1 MRWSWKRLALTV
13 LVLVLVIGACNGGG
27 ESTEVFSEVGSGLG
41 AGDGSDADR
50 GPTEPTFAGAGD
62 VADDAVTR
70 EPAGDS
76 GEDDDLGS
84 GGITPVVLPSDF
96 GRDIIYTADVTV
108 AVTDVAA
115 AGEEA
120 SRAISGLGG
129 FLFGQRTV
137 GSPEPMSILTFKVQ
151 PESFQD
157 ALSRLGEI
165 GEVRSQTVSADDVT
179 ERVVDLESRIN
190 TAAASVERLRALLSE
205 ATDIKTIVEL
215 ENELLERETELEAL
229 RGSLR
234 TLQQQ
239 VALAT
244 IVLTLTEAQSRPG
257 IDVAMTGY
265 LAHDEGAS
273 CPGSTELQLE
283 TDTEAT
289 VCFGITNAG
298 DTLLTDFEV
307 RDPVLDITL
316 EDTIVVFGDLD
327 RPLEPGESMMLAVEV
342 VPGRDLRTRTTIT
355 AVPVD
360 EEGEELPGTAST
372 TATFFVDT
380 VDPGGI
386 PSFSEGLEASWDL
399 LVALGRLALLIA
411 GAILPFLWVPVV
423 AWLAWRMWRS
433 RNGMS
438 PAEETE
444 APA

>member
-1 MRWSWKRLALTV
+1 MRRSWKRVTLSALV
-13 LVLVLVIGACNGGG
+13 MVLVIGACSADSG
-27 ESTEVFSEVGSGLG
+27 ESTADFLEVGET
-41 AGDGSDADR
+41 SDRDR
-50 GPTEPTFAGAGD
+50 GGTVTTVAGAGGD
-62 VADDAVTR
+62 GAAEEPSEDADD
-70 EPAGDS
+70 EM
-76 GEDDDLGS
+76 GS

-137 GSPEPMSILTFKVQ
+137 GSPEPMSVLTFKVQ
-151 PESFQD
+151 PESFQQ

-165 GEVRSQTVSADDVT
+165 GDVRSQTVSADDVT

-205 ATDIKTIVEL
+205 ATDIETIVEL

-239 VALAT
+239 VSLAT
-244 IVLTLTEAQSRPG
+244 IVLTLTEAQSRPA
-257 IDVAMTGY
+257 IEVAMTGY

-273 CPGSTELQLE
+273 CPGSAEVQLE
-283 TDTEAT
+283 KDSETT
-289 VCFGITNAG
+289 VCVSITNVG
-298 DTLLTDFEV
+298 DTWLTDFEV
-307 RDPVLDITL
+307 KDPVLDITL
-316 EDTIVVFGDLD
+316 EDMIVVFGDPD
-327 RPLEPGESMMLAVEV
+327 RPLEPGESMMLAVEL
-342 VPGRDLRTRTTIT
+342 VPDRDLRTRTTVT
-355 AVPVD
+355 AAPVD
-360 EEGEELPGTAST
+360 EEGEDLPGAAST
-372 TATFFVDT
+372 TVTFFVDT

-386 PSFSEGLEASWDL
+386 PGFTEGLDASWDL

-411 GAILPFLWVPVV
+411 GAVLPFLWVPVA
-423 AWLAWRMWRS
+423 AWLGWRMWRS
-433 RNGMS
+433 RNRMGRV
-438 PAEETE
+438 EETE
-444 APA
+444 ATV

>member
-1 MRWSWKRLALTV
+1 MRRSWKRVTLSALV
-13 LVLVLVIGACNGGG
+13 MVLVIGACSDDSG
-27 ESTEVFSEVGSGLG
+27 ESTADFLEVGET
-41 AGDGSDADR
+41 SDRDR
-50 GPTEPTFAGAGD
+50 EGTVTTVAGAGGD
-62 VADDAVTR
+62 GAAEEPSEDADD
-70 EPAGDS
+70 EM
-76 GEDDDLGS
+76 GS

-137 GSPEPMSILTFKVQ
+137 GSPEPMSVLTFKVQ
-151 PESFQD
+151 PESFQQ

-165 GEVRSQTVSADDVT
+165 GDVRSQTVSADDVT

-205 ATDIKTIVEL
+205 ATDIETIVEL

-239 VALAT
+239 VSLAT
-244 IVLTLTEAQSRPG
+244 IVLTLTEAQSRPA
-257 IDVAMTGY
+257 IEVAMTGY

-273 CPGSTELQLE
+273 CPGSAEVQME
-283 TDTEAT
+283 TDSETT
-289 VCFGITNAG
+289 VCVSITNVG
-298 DTLLTDFEV
+298 DTWLTDFEV
-307 RDPVLDITL
+307 KDPVLDINL
-316 EDTIVVFGDLD
+316 EDMIVVFGDPN
-327 RPLEPGESMMLAVEV
+327 RPLEPGESMMLAVEL
-342 VPGRDLRTRTTIT
+342 VPDRDLRTRTTVT
-355 AVPVD
+355 AAPVD
-360 EEGEELPGTAST
+360 EEGEDLPGAAST
-372 TATFFVDT
+372 TVTFFVDT

-386 PSFSEGLEASWDL
+386 PGFTEGLDASWDL

-411 GAILPFLWVPVV
+411 GAVLPFLWVPVA
-423 AWLAWRMWRS
+423 AWLGWRMWRS
-433 RNGMS
+433 RNRMG
-438 PAEETE
+438 PVEETDVT
-444 APA
+444 A

>member
-1 MRWSWKRLALTV
+1 MRRSWKRVTLSALV
-13 LVLVLVIGACNGGG
+13 MVLVIGACSDDSG
-27 ESTEVFSEVGSGLG
+27 ESTADFLEVGET
-41 AGDGSDADR
+41 SDRDR
-50 GPTEPTFAGAGD
+50 EGTVTTVAGAGGD
-62 VADDAVTR
+62 GAAEEPSEDADD
-70 EPAGDS
+70 EM
-76 GEDDDLGS
+76 GS

-137 GSPEPMSILTFKVQ
+137 GSPEPMSVLTFKVQ
-151 PESFQD
+151 PESFQQ

-165 GEVRSQTVSADDVT
+165 GDVRSQTVSADDVT

-205 ATDIKTIVEL
+205 ATDIETIVEL

-239 VALAT
+239 VSLAT
-244 IVLTLTEAQSRPG
+244 IVLTLTEAQSRPA
-257 IDVAMTGY
+257 IEVAMTGY

-273 CPGSTELQLE
+273 CPGSAEVQME
-283 TDTEAT
+283 TDSETT
-289 VCFGITNAG
+289 VCVSITNVG
-298 DTLLTDFEV
+298 DTWLTDFEV
-307 RDPVLDITL
+307 KDPVLDITL
-316 EDTIVVFGDLD
+316 EDMIVVFGDPD
-327 RPLEPGESMMLAVEV
+327 RPLEPGESMMLAVEL
-342 VPGRDLRTRTTIT
+342 VPDRDLRTRTTVT
-355 AVPVD
+355 AAPVD
-360 EEGEELPGTAST
+360 EEGEDLPGAAST
-372 TATFFVDT
+372 TVTFFVDT

-386 PSFSEGLEASWDL
+386 PGFTEGLDASWDL

-411 GAILPFLWVPVV
+411 GAVLPFLWVPVA
-423 AWLAWRMWRS
+423 AWLGWRMWRS
-433 RNGMS
+433 RNRMG
-438 PAEETE
+438 PVEETE
-444 APA
+444 ATV